1 MQKIIKID
9 GGIGRVIC
17 ATGAIRKL
25 AQIDTWDDIVIITSW
40 PEVFENNPYIL
51 KLYKDGS
58 IPYLFDDV
66 IKHGKFYYP
75 EPYHEWTYYVQE
87 QHLIQSF
94 NFILNG
100 IIEKTKPEI
109 FITEE
114 EKNFGLDVVSKA
126 LAASGKKSAIAY
138 QPFGSGASMSTCG
151 VISDPSYRS
160 LTDDLNKKILTD
172 CKDSVFINLSHIPIN
187 HPNCWQQ
194 QYTLRQLFAVASACH
209 AVVSIDSLLSHVGV
223 AFEKKG
229 VLILG
234 STYSINVGYDEYKNY
249 ETFQKSGY
257 PRSYQSNRFGGHVEK
272 NKYAMDFDGVDQT
285 RIIESITRLGVLNND
300 NNSIINLPSCDSLC

>member
-25 AQIDTWDDIVIITSW
+25 ANLDPETDIVIISSW

-58 IPYLFDDV
+58 IPYLFEDV
-66 IKHGKFYYP
+66 IKHGLFSYP
-75 EPYHEWTYYVQE
+75 EPYHERQYYIQQE
-87 QHLIQSF
+87 HLIASF
-94 NFILNG
+94 DRLITG
-100 IIEKTKPEI
+100 YSEKIYPEI
-109 FITEE
+109 FLTEE
-114 EKNFGLDVVSKA
+114 EKSFGLDVVSKA

-138 QPFGSGASMSTCG
+138 QPYGSGASMSNCG

-194 QYTLRQLFAVASACH
+194 SYTLRQLFAVASSCH
-209 AVVSIDSLLSHVGV
+209 AVVSIDSVLSHLGI

-272 NKYAMDFDGVDQT
+272 NKYAMDFDGVDQV
-285 RIIESITRLGVLNND
+285 RIIDSIARLGSLNND
-300 NNSIINLPSCDSLC
+300 NGNLTNIPCCDSLC